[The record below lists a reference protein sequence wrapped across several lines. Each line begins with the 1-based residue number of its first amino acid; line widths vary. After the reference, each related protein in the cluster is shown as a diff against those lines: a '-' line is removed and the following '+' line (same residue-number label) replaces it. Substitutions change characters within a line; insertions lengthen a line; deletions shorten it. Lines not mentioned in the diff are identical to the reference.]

1 MKRTFTTR
9 VGLLA
14 ATLAVVSCGS
24 DTPTSTT
31 ASPSPFVAQVSG
43 VWAGTQT
50 LTSTEGGHCIPVLLQ
65 TGVVESLSLAV
76 QQNEGELTAR
86 MSSAGTG
93 LACNYAGSATLN
105 SLVLDSSDCD
115 KQLLVVQCQD
125 GHVRD
130 LKLVGSTITANVRGG
145 VASGTVAYTYNVF
158 VTGKNDG
165 AGSLLARYNYTATR
179 R

>member
-1 MKRTFTTR
+1 MKRKFTTPMAI
-9 VGLLA
+9 LA
-14 ATLAVVSCGS
+14 ATLAASGCGS
-24 DTPTSTT
+24 DTPTPTT
-31 ASPSPFVAQVSG
+31 AGPSPFVAQVGG
-43 VWAGTQT
+43 VWGGTQT
-50 LTSTEGGHCIPVLLQ
+50 LTSTEGGYCIPVMLQ
-65 TGVVESLSLAV
+65 TGSVEPLSLAV
-76 QQNEGELTAR
+76 EQDQGELKAR
-86 MSSAGTG
+86 MASAGTG
-93 LACNYAGSATLN
+93 IACNYTGRATLN

-130 LKLVGSTITANVRGG
+130 LKLVGSTVSATVRGG

-158 VTGKNDG
+158 ITGKIEG